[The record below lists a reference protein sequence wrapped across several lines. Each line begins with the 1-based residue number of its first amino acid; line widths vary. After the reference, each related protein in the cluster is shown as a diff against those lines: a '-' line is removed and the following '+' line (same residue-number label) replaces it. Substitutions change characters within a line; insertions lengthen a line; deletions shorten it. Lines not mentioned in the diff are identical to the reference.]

1 MSTVEELRPRIVE
14 AAVQGHSGL
23 ARGLAARLWQLAPTL
38 ATAGFLGKTLLGSS
52 AAAAWPRRRVFVLR
66 SFTVEPIMPAL
77 VAEGLA
83 AGVVFDITVGD
94 FNAYTQELLDPGS
107 RLYAADPD
115 AAILAVQTRDIAPE
129 LWAGTAAG
137 TMSYEAVVDRVTAE
151 LTGLIDAFR
160 SRTSRPLVLH
170 GLDLPVQAV
179 DGIGDHQRAAG
190 QVNAAREINRRLV
203 ELAAGR
209 PDVYVLDYD
218 RLVAR
223 HGSDRWYDDRLW
235 ASSRLPL
242 NTGLMSALA
251 GEWARFLFA
260 TGPALAKV
268 LVCDLDNTLWGGVI
282 GEDGMEGIVLGENEE
297 TCPYLRTQRAILN
310 LYDRGIILAICS
322 KNNPDDAMQA
332 LERHERMLLR
342 PRHFAAIRMNWNDKP
357 ANLAE
362 IADEISVG
370 RDALA
375 FLDDNPVEREH
386 VMRAAPEVRVLDLP
400 DDVQRFA
407 EVVRRFPLFE
417 RLRLT
422 AEDRERGAMYA
433 QQRRRDELQK
443 SAASVEDYYRS
454 LNMRMQARPVV
465 PETVARASQLT
476 QKTNQFN
483 MTTRRYT
490 EAEIAAFAAGGTHR
504 AWTVQ
509 VVDRYGDNGIV
520 GLVIVETGAEDWRI
534 DTLLMSCR
542 VIGRTVETA
551 MLAWLAEQARAAGA
565 MRLVGEFIPTK
576 KNSPAAGTFAGH
588 GFQPGSESGD
598 VTRWVFELNRGT
610 IQYPPWIELLE
621 PEALPA

>member
-1 MSTVEELRPRIVE
+1 MSTVEELRQRIVE
-14 AAVQGHSGL
+14 AAAQGHAGM
-23 ARGLAARLWQLAPTL
+23 ARGLAARLWQVTPTL
-38 ATAGFLGKTLLGSS
+38 AAAGFLGKTLLGSS
-52 AAAAWPRRRVFVLR
+52 ATAAWSRRRVFVLR
-66 SFTVEPIMPAL
+66 SFTVEPMIPAL

-83 AGVVFDITVGD
+83 AGVIFDVTVGD
-94 FNAYTQELLDPGS
+94 FNAYTQELLDSGS

-115 AAILAVQTRDIAPE
+115 VAILAVQTRDIAPE
-129 LWAGTAAG
+129 LWAGTAGASAAYG
-137 TMSYEAVVDRVTAE
+137 ASVDRVTAE
-151 LTGLIDAFR
+151 LTTLVEAFR
-160 SRTSRPLVLH
+160 NRTARPLVVH
-170 GLDLPVQAV
+170 GLDLPLQAA
-179 DGIGDHQRAAG
+179 DGIGDHQRASG
-190 QVNAAREINRRLV
+190 QVNAVREINRRLV
-203 ELAAGR
+203 ELAAAK

-282 GEDGMEGIVLGENEE
+282 GEDGIEGIVLGEHEE

-322 KNNPDDAMQA
+322 KNNRDDALQA

-342 PRHFAAIRMNWNDKP
+342 PHHFAAMRMNWNDKP
-357 ANLAE
+357 SNLAE
-362 IADEISVG
+362 IATEISVG
-370 RDALA
+370 RDALV

-386 VMRAAPEVRVLDLP
+386 VMQAAPEVRVLDLP

-407 EVVRRFPLFE
+407 DVVHRFPLFE

-422 AEDRERGAMYA
+422 SEDRERGAMYA
-433 QQRRRDELQK
+433 QQRCREELQK

-454 LNMRMQARPVV
+454 LRMRMRARPVTSD
-465 PETVARASQLT
+465 TVARASQLT

-509 VVDRYGDNGIV
+509 VADRFGDNGIV
-520 GLVIVETGAEDWRI
+520 GLLIVETSPVEWRI

-565 MRLVGEFIPTK
+565 TRLIGEFIPTK
-576 KNSPAAGTFAGH
+576 KNAPAADTFPGH
-588 GFQPGSESGD
+588 GFVPNGENGTAS
-598 VTRWVFELNRGT
+598 RWVFELHRGT
-610 IQYPPWIELLE
+610 IQFPAWIELLE
-621 PEALPA
+621 SEVLPA

>member
-1 MSTVEELRPRIVE
+1 MSTVEELRQRIVQ
-14 AAVQGHSGL
+14 AAAQGHAGL

-38 ATAGFLGKTLLGSS
+38 AAAGFLGKTLLGSP
-52 AAAAWPRRRVFVLR
+52 AAAAWPRRKVFVLR
-66 SFTVEPIMPAL
+66 SFTVEPIIPAL

-83 AGVVFDITVGD
+83 AGAVFDVTVGD
-94 FNAYTQELLDPGS
+94 FNAYTQELLDSGS

-115 AAILAVQTRDIAPE
+115 VAILAVQTRDIAPE
-129 LWAGTAAG
+129 LWAGAAG
-137 TMSYEAVVDRVTAE
+137 DPAAYGAAVDRVTTE
-151 LTGLIDAFR
+151 LMSLVEAFR
-160 SRTSRPLVLH
+160 SRTARPLVIH
-170 GLDLPVQAV
+170 GLDLPVQAA
-179 DGIGDHQRAAG
+179 DGIGDHQRTSG
-190 QVNAAREINRRLV
+190 QINAVREINRRLV
-203 ELAAGR
+203 KLAAAR
-209 PDVYVLDYD
+209 PDIHVLDYD

-223 HGSDRWYDDRLW
+223 HGTDRWYDDRLW
-235 ASSRLPL
+235 ASSRLPF
-242 NTGLMSALA
+242 NTASMSALA

-282 GEDGMEGIVLGENEE
+282 GEDGIEGIVLGENEE

-322 KNNPDDAMQA
+322 KNNHDDAMQA

-342 PRHFAAIRMNWNDKP
+342 PHHFAAMRMNWNDKP
-357 ANLAE
+357 SNLDE
-362 IADEISVG
+362 IAAEISVG
-370 RDALA
+370 RDALV

-386 VMRAAPEVRVLDLP
+386 VMQAAPEVRVLDLP

-407 EVVRRFPLFE
+407 DLIRRFPLFE

-433 QQRRRDELQK
+433 QQRCRDELQK
-443 SAASVEDYYRS
+443 SATSVEDYYRS
-454 LNMRMQARPVV
+454 LGMRMQARPVAAD
-465 PETVARASQLT
+465 TMARASQLT

-490 EAEIAAFAAGGTHR
+490 EAEIAAFAAGGAHR
-504 AWTVQ
+504 VWTVQ
-509 VVDRYGDNGIV
+509 VTDRFGDNGIV
-520 GLVIVETGAEDWRI
+520 GILIVETGSADWRI

-565 MRLVGEFIPTK
+565 TRLIGEFIPTK
-576 KNSPAAGTFAGH
+576 KNSPAAETFAGH
-588 GFQPGSESGD
+588 GFLPGGESEAVS
-598 VTRWVFELNRGT
+598 RWVFDLNRGT
-610 IQYPPWIELLE
+610 IRFPEWIELLE
-621 PEALPA
+621 SQVMPA